1 MSSGRHMKPV
11 YVDGREYCSM
21 MMARL
26 ELQATSGN
34 AYRRFTI
41 ALRTG
46 GTFRGHTISFHPT
59 KGEEAGKEAK
69 QREQGAALLRGHETH
84 RIGHYVDSRW

>member
-26 ELQATSGN
+26 ELQATSGD

-59 KGEEAGKEAK
+59 KKEEAGQEAK
-69 QREQGAALLRGHETH
+69 KREQGAALLRGHETC
-84 RIGHYVDSRW
+84 RIGHYTDSRW

>member
-1 MSSGRHMKPV
+1 MSAGRHMKPV
-11 YVDGREYCSM
+11 YIDGREYASM
-21 MMARL
+21 TIARL
-26 ELQATSGN
+26 ELQATSGD

-46 GTFRGHTISFHPT
+46 GKFRGHSISLNPPP
-59 KGEEAGKEAK
+59 KEATRQDRK
-69 QREQGAALLRGHETH
+69 REQGAALLRGHETH